1 MKNILR
7 FTTAGSVDDGKSTLI
22 GRLFYD
28 SKQIFKDQLSAIEL
42 KSKSKGFDYIDLSLY
57 TDGLKAEREQGITI
71 DVAYRYFATPKRKFI
86 IADTPGHIQYT
97 RNMVTGASTANAAVI
112 LIDARKGILEQTRR
126 HTILSSLL
134 GIKHLVVCIN
144 KMDLIEFSEI
154 KFNAIVEDFQALL
167 NTVHV
172 STCDFIPISALG
184 GDNVINPSEQMPWYT
199 GGTLIETLENIDLA
213 QDHLQSPS
221 RLAVQYV
228 IRPQKFE
235 FQDFRG
241 YAGRI
246 AGNGFKIGDEITV
259 ALSEKKSTI
268 TNIYIGDKPKDV
280 AVHGES
286 VTLTLSDDIDISRG
300 DVLTLS
306 SQPCSKSNQFA
317 AKICWFHEKPLA
329 VQQKLILRI
338 GTLKAMVMVAGIH
351 SKINVETLENETTNS
366 LQLNEIGDVEFMT
379 SEEIPFDSYLSQQ
392 ATGSFILVDP
402 QSLNTIGGGM
412 IL

>member
-7 FTTAGSVDDGKSTLI
+7 FTTAGSVDAGKSTLI

-28 SKQIFKDQLSAIEL
+28 SKKIFKDQLSAIEL

-86 IADTPGHIQYT
+86 IADTPGHIEYT

-126 HTILSSLL
+126 HTILSSLF
-134 GIKHLVVCIN
+134 GIKHLVVCVN
-144 KMDLIEFSEI
+144 KMDLIDYSEEQ
-154 KFNAIVEDFQALL
+154 FNAIVEQFQELL
-167 NTVHV
+167 KSVNV

-184 GDNVINPSEQMPWYT
+184 GDNVINKSEAMSWYK
-199 GGTLIETLENIDLA
+199 GYTLIETLENVDLA
-213 QDHLQSPS
+213 QDHLNSPT
-221 RLAVQYV
+221 RMAVQYV

-246 AGNGFKIGDEITV
+246 AGNGFRIGDEIAV

-268 TNIYIGDKPKDV
+268 TGIYLGEDSRNI

-286 VTLTLSDDIDISRG
+286 VTITLSDDIDISRG
-300 DVLTLS
+300 DMLTLS
-306 SQPCSKSNQFA
+306 SEPCSKSSSFT
-317 AKICWFHEKPLA
+317 AKICWFFEKPMAL
-329 VQQKLILRI
+329 QQKLILRI
-338 GTLKAMVMVAGIH
+338 GTLKTMVMVSGIH
-351 SKINVETLENETTNS
+351 SKLNIETLSNEETTT
-366 LQLNEIGDVEFMT
+366 LQLNEIGEVEFIS
-379 SEEIPFDSYLSQQ
+379 SEEIPYDSYLKQQ
-392 ATGSFILVDP
+392 ASGSFILVDP
-402 QSLNTIGGGM
+402 QHLNTIGGGM

>member
-7 FTTAGSVDDGKSTLI
+7 FTTAGSVDAGKSTLI

-28 SKQIFKDQLSAIEL
+28 SKKIFKDQLSAIEL

-86 IADTPGHIQYT
+86 IADTPGHTEYT

-134 GIKHLVVCIN
+134 GIKHLVVCVN
-144 KMDLIEFSEI
+144 KMDLIDYSEEQ
-154 KFNAIVEDFQALL
+154 FNAIVEQFQELL
-167 NTVHV
+167 KSVNV

-184 GDNVINPSEQMPWYT
+184 GDNVINKSQAMSWYK
-199 GGTLIETLENIDLA
+199 GCTLMETLENVDLA
-213 QDHLQSPS
+213 QDHLNSPT

-246 AGNGFKIGDEITV
+246 AGNGFRIGDEIAV

-268 TNIYIGDKPKDV
+268 TGIYLGEDSRNI

-286 VTLTLSDDIDISRG
+286 VTITLSDDIDISRG
-300 DVLTLS
+300 DMLTLS
-306 SQPCSKSNQFA
+306 SEPCSKSSSFT
-317 AKICWFHEKPLA
+317 AKICWFFEKPMAL
-329 VQQKLILRI
+329 QQKLILRI
-338 GTLKAMVMVAGIH
+338 GTLKTMVMVSGIH
-351 SKINVETLENETTNS
+351 SKLNLETLSNEETTT
-366 LQLNEIGDVEFMT
+366 LQLNEIGEVEFIS
-379 SEEIPFDSYLSQQ
+379 SEEIPYDSYLKQQ
-392 ATGSFILVDP
+392 ASGSFILVDP
-402 QSLNTIGGGM
+402 QYLNTIGGGM

>member
-7 FTTAGSVDDGKSTLI
+7 FTTAGSVDAGKSTLI

-28 SKQIFKDQLSAIEL
+28 SKKIFKDQLSAIEL

-71 DVAYRYFATPKRKFI
+71 DIAYRYFATPKRKFI
-86 IADTPGHIQYT
+86 IADTPGHIEYT

-112 LIDARKGILEQTRR
+112 LIESRKGILEQTRR

-134 GIKHLVVCIN
+134 GIKHLVVCVN
-144 KMDLIEFSEI
+144 KMDLIDYSEEQ
-154 KFNAIVEDFQALL
+154 FNAIVEQFQELL
-167 NTVHV
+167 KSVNV

-184 GDNVINPSEQMPWYT
+184 GDNVINKSEAMSWYK
-199 GGTLIETLENIDLA
+199 GYTLIETLENVDLA
-213 QDHLQSPS
+213 QDHQNSPT

-246 AGNGFKIGDEITV
+246 AGNGFRIGDEIAV

-268 TNIYIGDKPKDV
+268 TGIYLGEDSRNI

-286 VTLTLSDDIDISRG
+286 VTITLSDDIDISRG
-300 DVLTLS
+300 DMLTLS
-306 SQPCSKSNQFA
+306 SEPCSKSSSFT
-317 AKICWFHEKPLA
+317 AKICWFFEKPMAL
-329 VQQKLILRI
+329 QQKLILRI
-338 GTLKAMVMVAGIH
+338 GTLKTMVMVSGIH
-351 SKINVETLENETTNS
+351 SKLNIETLSNEETTT
-366 LQLNEIGDVEFMT
+366 LQLNEIGEVEFIS
-379 SEEIPFDSYLSQQ
+379 SEEIPYDSYLKQQ
-392 ATGSFILVDP
+392 ASGSFILVDP
-402 QSLNTIGGGM
+402 QHLNTIGGGM

>member
-7 FTTAGSVDDGKSTLI
+7 FTTAGSVDAGKSTLI

-28 SKQIFKDQLSAIEL
+28 SKKIFKDQLSAIEL

-86 IADTPGHIQYT
+86 IADTPGHIEYT

-112 LIDARKGILEQTRR
+112 LIDARKGIIEQTRR

-134 GIKHLVVCIN
+134 GIKHLVVCVN
-144 KMDLIEFSEI
+144 KMDLIDYSEEQ
-154 KFNAIVEDFQALL
+154 FNAIVEQFQELL
-167 NTVHV
+167 KSVNV

-184 GDNVINPSEQMPWYT
+184 GDNVINKSEAMSWYK
-199 GGTLIETLENIDLA
+199 GYTLIETLENVDLA
-213 QDHLQSPS
+213 QDHLNSPT

-246 AGNGFKIGDEITV
+246 AGNGFRIGDEIAV

-268 TNIYIGDKPKDV
+268 TGIYLGEDSRNI

-286 VTLTLSDDIDISRG
+286 VTITLSDDIDISRG
-300 DVLTLS
+300 DMLTLS
-306 SQPCSKSNQFA
+306 SEPCSKSSSFT
-317 AKICWFHEKPLA
+317 AKICWFFEKPMAL
-329 VQQKLILRI
+329 QQKLILRI
-338 GTLKAMVMVAGIH
+338 GTLKTMVMVSGIH
-351 SKINVETLENETTNS
+351 SKLNIETLSNEETTM
-366 LQLNEIGDVEFMT
+366 LQLNEIGEVEFIS
-379 SEEIPFDSYLSQQ
+379 SEEIPYDSYLKQQ
-392 ATGSFILVDP
+392 ASGSFILVDP
-402 QSLNTIGGGM
+402 QHLNTIGGGM

>member
-1 MKNILR
+1 MKTILR
-7 FTTAGSVDDGKSTLI
+7 FTTAGSVDAGKSTLI

-28 SKQIFKDQLSAIEL
+28 SKKIFKDQLSAIEL

-134 GIKHLVVCIN
+134 GIKHLVVCVN
-144 KMDLIEFSEI
+144 KMDLIDYSEEQ
-154 KFNAIVEDFQALL
+154 FNAIVEQFQELL
-167 NTVHV
+167 KSVNV

-184 GDNVINPSEQMPWYT
+184 GDNVINKSEVMSWYK
-199 GGTLIETLENIDLA
+199 GYTLIETLENVDLA
-213 QDHLQSPS
+213 QDHLNSPT

-246 AGNGFKIGDEITV
+246 AGNGFRIGDEIAV

-268 TNIYIGDKPKDV
+268 TGIYLGEDSRNI

-286 VTLTLSDDIDISRG
+286 VTITLNDDIDISRG
-300 DVLTLS
+300 DMLTLS
-306 SQPCSKSNQFA
+306 SEPCSKSSSFT
-317 AKICWFHEKPLA
+317 AKICWFFEKPMAL
-329 VQQKLILRI
+329 QQKLILRI
-338 GTLKAMVMVAGIH
+338 GTLKTMVMVSGIH
-351 SKINVETLENETTNS
+351 SKLNLETLSNEETTT
-366 LQLNEIGDVEFMT
+366 LQLNEIGEVEFIS
-379 SEEIPFDSYLSQQ
+379 SEEIPYDSFLKQQ
-392 ATGSFILVDP
+392 ASGSFILVDP
-402 QSLNTIGGGM
+402 QYLNTIGGGM

>member
-7 FTTAGSVDDGKSTLI
+7 FTTAGSVDAGKSTLI

-28 SKQIFKDQLSAIEL
+28 SKKIFKDQLSAIEL

-86 IADTPGHIQYT
+86 IADTPGHIEYT

-112 LIDARKGILEQTRR
+112 LIDARKGIIEQTRR

-134 GIKHLVVCIN
+134 GIKHLVVCVN
-144 KMDLIEFSEI
+144 KMDLIDYSEEQ
-154 KFNAIVEDFQALL
+154 FNAIVEQFQELL
-167 NTVHV
+167 KSVNV

-184 GDNVINPSEQMPWYT
+184 GDNVINKSEAMSWYK
-199 GGTLIETLENIDLA
+199 GYTLIETLENVDLA
-213 QDHLQSPS
+213 QDHLNSPT

-246 AGNGFKIGDEITV
+246 AGNGFRIGDEIAV

-268 TNIYIGDKPKDV
+268 TGIYLGEDSRNI

-286 VTLTLSDDIDISRG
+286 VTITLSDDIDISRG
-300 DVLTLS
+300 DMLTLS
-306 SQPCSKSNQFA
+306 SEPCSKSSSFT
-317 AKICWFHEKPLA
+317 AKICWFFEKPMAL
-329 VQQKLILRI
+329 QQKLILRI
-338 GTLKAMVMVAGIH
+338 GTLKTMVMVSGIH
-351 SKINVETLENETTNS
+351 SKLNIETLSNEETTT
-366 LQLNEIGDVEFMT
+366 LQLNEIGEVEFIS
-379 SEEIPFDSYLSQQ
+379 SEEIPYDSYLKQQ
-392 ATGSFILVDP
+392 ASGSFILVDP
-402 QSLNTIGGGM
+402 QHLNTIGGGM

>member
-7 FTTAGSVDDGKSTLI
+7 FTTAGSVDAGKSTLI

-28 SKQIFKDQLSAIEL
+28 SKKIFKDQLSAIEL

-86 IADTPGHIQYT
+86 IADTPGHTEYT

-134 GIKHLVVCIN
+134 GIKHLVVCVN
-144 KMDLIEFSEI
+144 KMDLIDYSEEQ
-154 KFNAIVEDFQALL
+154 FNAIVEQFQELL
-167 NTVHV
+167 KSVNV

-184 GDNVINPSEQMPWYT
+184 GDNVINKSQAMSWYK
-199 GGTLIETLENIDLA
+199 GCTLMETLENVDLA
-213 QDHLQSPS
+213 QDHLNSPT

-246 AGNGFKIGDEITV
+246 AGNGFRIGDEIAV

-268 TNIYIGDKPKDV
+268 TGIYLGEVSKNI

-286 VTLTLSDDIDISRG
+286 VTITLSDDIDISRG
-300 DVLTLS
+300 DMLTLS
-306 SQPCSKSNQFA
+306 SEPCSKSSSFT
-317 AKICWFHEKPLA
+317 AKICWFFEKPMAL
-329 VQQKLILRI
+329 QQKLILRI
-338 GTLKAMVMVAGIH
+338 GTLKTMVMVSGIH
-351 SKINVETLENETTNS
+351 SKLNLETLSNEETTT
-366 LQLNEIGDVEFMT
+366 LQLNEIGEVEFIS
-379 SEEIPFDSYLSQQ
+379 SEEIPYDSYLKQQ
-392 ATGSFILVDP
+392 ASGSFILVDP
-402 QSLNTIGGGM
+402 QHLNTIGGGM

>member
-28 SKQIFKDQLSAIEL
+28 SKKIFKDQLSAIEL

-126 HTILSSLL
+126 HTILSSLF
-134 GIKHLVVCIN
+134 GIKHLVVCVN
-144 KMDLIEFSEI
+144 KMDLIDYSEEQ
-154 KFNAIVEDFQALL
+154 FNAIVEQFQELL
-167 NTVHV
+167 KSVNV

-184 GDNVINPSEQMPWYT
+184 GDNVINKSEAMSWYK
-199 GGTLIETLENIDLA
+199 GYTLIETLENVDLA
-213 QDHLQSPS
+213 QDHLNSPT

-246 AGNGFKIGDEITV
+246 AGNGFRIGDEIAV

-268 TNIYIGDKPKDV
+268 TGIYSGEDSRNI

-286 VTLTLSDDIDISRG
+286 VTITLSDDIDISRG
-300 DVLTLS
+300 DMLTLS
-306 SQPCSKSNQFA
+306 SEPCSKSSSFT
-317 AKICWFHEKPLA
+317 AKICWFFEKPMAL
-329 VQQKLILRI
+329 QQKLILRI
-338 GTLKAMVMVAGIH
+338 GTLKTMVMVSGIH
-351 SKINVETLENETTNS
+351 SKLNIETLSNEETTT
-366 LQLNEIGDVEFMT
+366 LQLNEIGEVEFIS
-379 SEEIPFDSYLSQQ
+379 SEEIPYDSYLKQQ
-392 ATGSFILVDP
+392 ASGSFILVDP
-402 QSLNTIGGGM
+402 QHLNTIGGGM

>member
-7 FTTAGSVDDGKSTLI
+7 FTTAGSVDAGKSTLI

-28 SKQIFKDQLSAIEL
+28 SKKIFKDQLSAIEL

-134 GIKHLVVCIN
+134 GIKHLVVCVN
-144 KMDLIEFSEI
+144 KMDLIDYSEEQ
-154 KFNAIVEDFQALL
+154 FNAIVEQFQELL
-167 NTVHV
+167 KSVNV

-184 GDNVINPSEQMPWYT
+184 GDNVINKSEAMSWYK
-199 GGTLIETLENIDLA
+199 GYTLIETLENVDLA
-213 QDHLQSPS
+213 QDHLNSPT

-246 AGNGFKIGDEITV
+246 AGNGFRIGDEIAV

-268 TNIYIGDKPKDV
+268 TGIYLGEDSRNI

-286 VTLTLSDDIDISRG
+286 VTITLSDDIDISRG
-300 DVLTLS
+300 DMLTLS
-306 SQPCSKSNQFA
+306 SEPCSKSSSFT
-317 AKICWFHEKPLA
+317 AKICWFFEKPLA
-329 VQQKLILRI
+329 LQQKLILRI
-338 GTLKAMVMVAGIH
+338 GTLKTMVMVSGIH
-351 SKINVETLENETTNS
+351 SKLNIETLSNEETTT
-366 LQLNEIGDVEFMT
+366 LQLNEIGEVEFIS
-379 SEEIPFDSYLSQQ
+379 SEEIPYDSYLKQQ
-392 ATGSFILVDP
+392 ASGSFILVDP
-402 QSLNTIGGGM
+402 QHLNTIGGGM

>member
-7 FTTAGSVDDGKSTLI
+7 FTTAGSVDAGKSTLI

-28 SKQIFKDQLSAIEL
+28 SKKIFKDQLSAIEL

-86 IADTPGHIQYT
+86 IADTPGHIEYT

-112 LIDARKGILEQTRR
+112 LIEARKGILEQTRR

-134 GIKHLVVCIN
+134 GIKHLVVCVN
-144 KMDLIEFSEI
+144 KMDLIDYSEEQ
-154 KFNAIVEDFQALL
+154 FNAIVEQFQELL
-167 NTVHV
+167 KSVNV

-184 GDNVINPSEQMPWYT
+184 GDNVINKSEAMSWYK
-199 GGTLIETLENIDLA
+199 GYTLIETLENVDLA
-213 QDHLQSPS
+213 QDHQNSPT

-246 AGNGFKIGDEITV
+246 AGNGFRIGDEIAV

-268 TNIYIGDKPKDV
+268 TGIYLGEDSRNI

-286 VTLTLSDDIDISRG
+286 VTITLSDDIDISRG
-300 DVLTLS
+300 DMLTLS
-306 SQPCSKSNQFA
+306 SEPCSKSSSFT
-317 AKICWFHEKPLA
+317 AKICWFFEKPMAL
-329 VQQKLILRI
+329 QQKLILRI
-338 GTLKAMVMVAGIH
+338 GTLKTMVMVSGIH
-351 SKINVETLENETTNS
+351 SKLNIETLSNEETTT
-366 LQLNEIGDVEFMT
+366 LQLNEIGKVEFIS
-379 SEEIPFDSYLSQQ
+379 SEEIPYDSYLKQQ
-392 ATGSFILVDP
+392 ASGSFILVDP
-402 QSLNTIGGGM
+402 QHLNTIGGGM

>member
-7 FTTAGSVDDGKSTLI
+7 FTTAGSVDAGKSTLI

-28 SKQIFKDQLSAIEL
+28 SKKIFKDQLSAIEL

-112 LIDARKGILEQTRR
+112 LIEARKGILEQTRR

-134 GIKHLVVCIN
+134 GIKHLVVCVN
-144 KMDLIEFSEI
+144 KMDLIDYSEEQ
-154 KFNAIVEDFQALL
+154 FNAIVEQFQELL
-167 NTVHV
+167 KSVNV

-184 GDNVINPSEQMPWYT
+184 GDNVINKSEAMSWYK
-199 GGTLIETLENIDLA
+199 GYTLIETLENVDLA
-213 QDHLQSPS
+213 QDHQNSPT

-246 AGNGFKIGDEITV
+246 AGNGFRIGDEIAV

-268 TNIYIGDKPKDV
+268 TGIYLGEDYRNI

-286 VTLTLSDDIDISRG
+286 VTITLSDDIDISRG
-300 DVLTLS
+300 DMLTLS
-306 SQPCSKSNQFA
+306 SEPCSKSSSFT
-317 AKICWFHEKPLA
+317 AKICWFFEKPLA
-329 VQQKLILRI
+329 LQQKLILRI
-338 GTLKAMVMVAGIH
+338 GTLKTMVMVSGIH
-351 SKINVETLENETTNS
+351 SKLNIETLSNEETTT
-366 LQLNEIGDVEFMT
+366 LQLNEIGEVEFIS
-379 SEEIPFDSYLSQQ
+379 SEEIPYDSYLKQQ
-392 ATGSFILVDP
+392 ASGSFILVDP
-402 QSLNTIGGGM
+402 QHLNTIGGGM

>member
-7 FTTAGSVDDGKSTLI
+7 FTTAGSVDAGKSTLI

-28 SKQIFKDQLSAIEL
+28 SKKIFKDQLSAIEL

-86 IADTPGHIQYT
+86 IADTPGHIEYT

-112 LIDARKGILEQTRR
+112 LIESRKGILEQTRR

-134 GIKHLVVCIN
+134 GIKHLVVCVN
-144 KMDLIEFSEI
+144 KMDLIDYSEEQ
-154 KFNAIVEDFQALL
+154 FNAIVEQFQELL
-167 NTVHV
+167 KSVNV

-184 GDNVINPSEQMPWYT
+184 GDNVINKSEAMSWYK
-199 GGTLIETLENIDLA
+199 GYTLIETLENVDLA
-213 QDHLQSPS
+213 QDHLNSPT

-235 FQDFRG
+235 FQYFRG

-246 AGNGFKIGDEITV
+246 AGNGFRIGDEIAV

-268 TNIYIGDKPKDV
+268 TGIYLGEDSRNI

-286 VTLTLSDDIDISRG
+286 VTITLSDDIDISRG
-300 DVLTLS
+300 DMLTLS
-306 SQPCSKSNQFA
+306 SEPCSKSSSFT
-317 AKICWFHEKPLA
+317 AKICWFFEKPMAL
-329 VQQKLILRI
+329 QQKLILRI
-338 GTLKAMVMVAGIH
+338 GTLKTMVMVSGIH
-351 SKINVETLENETTNS
+351 SKLNIETLSNEETTT
-366 LQLNEIGDVEFMT
+366 LQLNEIGEVEFIS
-379 SEEIPFDSYLSQQ
+379 SEEIPYDSYLKQQ
-392 ATGSFILVDP
+392 ASGSFILVDP
-402 QSLNTIGGGM
+402 QHLNTIGGGM

>member
-7 FTTAGSVDDGKSTLI
+7 FTTAGSVDAGKSTLI

-28 SKQIFKDQLSAIEL
+28 SKKIFKDQLSAIEL

-86 IADTPGHIQYT
+86 IADTPGHIEYT

-112 LIDARKGILEQTRR
+112 LIEARKGILEQTRR
-126 HTILSSLL
+126 HTILSSLF
-134 GIKHLVVCIN
+134 GIKHLVVCVN
-144 KMDLIEFSEI
+144 KMDLIDYSEEQ
-154 KFNAIVEDFQALL
+154 FNAIVEQFQELL
-167 NTVHV
+167 KSVNV
-172 STCDFIPISALG
+172 STCDFIPISAIG
-184 GDNVINPSEQMPWYT
+184 GDNVINKSEAMSWYK
-199 GGTLIETLENIDLA
+199 GYTLIETLENVDLA
-213 QDHLQSPS
+213 QDHLNSPT

-246 AGNGFKIGDEITV
+246 AGNGFRIGDEIAV

-268 TNIYIGDKPKDV
+268 TGIYLGEDSRNI

-286 VTLTLSDDIDISRG
+286 VTITLSDDIDISRG
-300 DVLTLS
+300 DMLTLS
-306 SQPCSKSNQFA
+306 SEPCSKSSSFT
-317 AKICWFHEKPLA
+317 AKICWFFEKPLA
-329 VQQKLILRI
+329 LQQKLILRI
-338 GTLKAMVMVAGIH
+338 GTLKTMVMVSGIH
-351 SKINVETLENETTNS
+351 SKLNIETLSNEETTT
-366 LQLNEIGDVEFMT
+366 LQLNEIGEVEFIS
-379 SEEIPFDSYLSQQ
+379 SEEIPYDSYLKQQ
-392 ATGSFILVDP
+392 ASGSFILVDP
-402 QSLNTIGGGM
+402 QHLNTIGGGM

>member
-28 SKQIFKDQLSAIEL
+28 SKKIFKDQLSAIEL

-86 IADTPGHIQYT
+86 IADTPGHIEYT

-112 LIDARKGILEQTRR
+112 LIESRKGILEQTRR

-134 GIKHLVVCIN
+134 GIKHLVVCVN
-144 KMDLIEFSEI
+144 KMDLIDYSEEQ
-154 KFNAIVEDFQALL
+154 FNAIVEQFQELL
-167 NTVHV
+167 KSVNV

-184 GDNVINPSEQMPWYT
+184 GDNVINKSEAMSWYK
-199 GGTLIETLENIDLA
+199 GYTLIETLENVDLA
-213 QDHLQSPS
+213 QDHQNSPT

-246 AGNGFKIGDEITV
+246 AGNGFRIGDEIAV

-268 TNIYIGDKPKDV
+268 TGIYLGEDSRNI

-286 VTLTLSDDIDISRG
+286 VTITLSDDIDISRG
-300 DVLTLS
+300 DMLTLS
-306 SQPCSKSNQFA
+306 SEPCSKSSSFT
-317 AKICWFHEKPLA
+317 AKICWFFEKPMAL
-329 VQQKLILRI
+329 QQKLILRI
-338 GTLKAMVMVAGIH
+338 GTLKTMVMVSGIH
-351 SKINVETLENETTNS
+351 SKLNIETLSNEETTT
-366 LQLNEIGDVEFMT
+366 LQLNEIGEVEFIS
-379 SEEIPFDSYLSQQ
+379 SEEIPYDSYLKQQ
-392 ATGSFILVDP
+392 ASGSFILVDP
-402 QSLNTIGGGM
+402 QHLNTIGGGM

>member
-1 MKNILR
+1 MENILR

-28 SKQIFKDQLSAIEL
+28 SKKIFKDQLTAIEL

-112 LIDARKGILEQTRR
+112 LIDARKGILEQTLR

-144 KMDLIEFSEI
+144 KMDLIEYSEE
-154 KFNAIVEDFQALL
+154 KFNAIVNDYNDLL
-167 NTVHV
+167 KSVFV

-184 GDNVINPSEQMPWYT
+184 GDNVINKSNEMSWYK
-199 GGTLIETLENIDLA
+199 GNTLIETLENIDLA
-213 QDHLQSPS
+213 QDHLNSPT
-221 RLAVQYV
+221 RLSVQYV

-246 AGNGFKIGDEITV
+246 AGNGFRVGDEIAVT
-259 ALSEKKSTI
+259 LSEKKSTI
-268 TNIYIGDKPKDV
+268 TGIFLGEELRER

-300 DVLTLS
+300 DLLTLS
-306 SQPCSKSNQFA
+306 SEPCSKSASFT
-317 AKICWFHEKPLA
+317 AKICWFQEKPMSI
-329 VQQKLILRI
+329 QQKLILRI
-338 GTLKAMVMVAGIH
+338 GTLKTLVMVSNIH
-351 SKINVETLENETTNS
+351 SKLNIETLQNEETNS
-366 LQLNEIGDVEFMT
+366 LQLNEIGEVEFI
-379 SEEIPFDSYLSQQ
+379 SSDEIPYDSYLKQQ
-392 ATGSFILVDP
+392 ASGSFILVDP
-402 QSLNTIGGGM
+402 QTLNTIGGGM

>member
-1 MKNILR
+1 MKTILR
-7 FTTAGSVDDGKSTLI
+7 FTTAGSVDAGKSTLI

-28 SKQIFKDQLSAIEL
+28 SKKIFKDQLSAIEL

-134 GIKHLVVCIN
+134 GIKHLVVCVN
-144 KMDLIEFSEI
+144 KMDLIDYSEEQ
-154 KFNAIVEDFQALL
+154 FNAIVEQFQELL
-167 NTVHV
+167 KSVNV

-184 GDNVINPSEQMPWYT
+184 GDNVINKSQAMSWYK
-199 GGTLIETLENIDLA
+199 GCTLMETLENVDLA
-213 QDHLQSPS
+213 QDHLNSPT

-246 AGNGFKIGDEITV
+246 AGNGFRIGDEIAV

-268 TNIYIGDKPKDV
+268 TGIYLGEVSKNI

-286 VTLTLSDDIDISRG
+286 VTITLSDDIDISRG
-300 DVLTLS
+300 DMLTLS
-306 SQPCSKSNQFA
+306 SEPCSKSSSFT
-317 AKICWFHEKPLA
+317 AKICWFFEKPMAL
-329 VQQKLILRI
+329 QQKLILRI
-338 GTLKAMVMVAGIH
+338 GTLKTMVMVSGIH
-351 SKINVETLENETTNS
+351 SKLNLETLSNEETTT
-366 LQLNEIGDVEFMT
+366 LQLNEIGEVEFIS
-379 SEEIPFDSYLSQQ
+379 SEEIPYDSFLKQQ
-392 ATGSFILVDP
+392 ASGSFILVDP
-402 QSLNTIGGGM
+402 QYLNTIGGGM

>member
-7 FTTAGSVDDGKSTLI
+7 FTTAGSVDAGKSTLI

-28 SKQIFKDQLSAIEL
+28 SKKIFKDQLSAIEL

-86 IADTPGHIQYT
+86 IADTPGHIEYT

-112 LIDARKGILEQTRR
+112 LIDARKGIIEQTRR

-134 GIKHLVVCIN
+134 GIKHLVVCVN
-144 KMDLIEFSEI
+144 KMDLIDYSEEQ
-154 KFNAIVEDFQALL
+154 FNAIVEQFQELL
-167 NTVHV
+167 KSVNV

-184 GDNVINPSEQMPWYT
+184 GDNVINKSEAMSWYK
-199 GGTLIETLENIDLA
+199 GYTLIETLENVDLA
-213 QDHLQSPS
+213 QDHLNSPT

-246 AGNGFKIGDEITV
+246 AGNGFRIGDEIAI

-268 TNIYIGDKPKDV
+268 TGIYLGEDSRNI

-286 VTLTLSDDIDISRG
+286 VTITLSDDIDISRG
-300 DVLTLS
+300 DMLTLS
-306 SQPCSKSNQFA
+306 SEPCSKSSSFT
-317 AKICWFHEKPLA
+317 AKICWFFEKPMAL
-329 VQQKLILRI
+329 QQKLILRI
-338 GTLKAMVMVAGIH
+338 GTLKTMVMVSGIH
-351 SKINVETLENETTNS
+351 SKLNIETLSNEETTT
-366 LQLNEIGDVEFMT
+366 LQLNEIGEVEFIS
-379 SEEIPFDSYLSQQ
+379 SEEIPYDSYLKQQ
-392 ATGSFILVDP
+392 ASGSFILVDP
-402 QSLNTIGGGM
+402 QHLNTIGGGM

>member
-7 FTTAGSVDDGKSTLI
+7 FTTAGSVDAGKSTLI

-112 LIDARKGILEQTRR
+112 LIDARKGILDQTRR

-144 KMDLIEFSEI
+144 KMDLIEFSEEE
-154 KFNAIVEDFQALL
+154 FNAIVVDFQSLL
-167 NTVHV
+167 KSVHV

-184 GDNVINPSEQMPWYT
+184 GDNVINKSEQMPWYV

-221 RLAVQYV
+221 RLSVQYV
-228 IRPQKFE
+228 IRPQKLE

-246 AGNGFKIGDEITV
+246 AGNGFRVGDEVSV

-268 TNIYIGDKPKDV
+268 TNIYVGETIKEV

-286 VTLTLSDDIDISRG
+286 ITLTLSDDIDISRG

-306 SQPCSKSNQFA
+306 TQPCIKSNQFM
-317 AKICWFHEKPLA
+317 AKICWFQEKPLVA
-329 VQQKLILRI
+329 QQKLILRI
-338 GTLKAMVMVAGIH
+338 GTLKAMVMVVGIQ
-351 SKINVETLENETTNS
+351 SKINVETLENDQTTS
-366 LQLNEIGDVEFMT
+366 LQLNEIGEVEFMT

>member
-7 FTTAGSVDDGKSTLI
+7 FTTAGSVDAGKSTLI

-28 SKQIFKDQLSAIEL
+28 SKKIFKDQLSAIEL

-86 IADTPGHIQYT
+86 IADTPGHIEYT

-112 LIDARKGILEQTRR
+112 LIESRKGILEQTRR

-134 GIKHLVVCIN
+134 GIKHLVVCVN
-144 KMDLIEFSEI
+144 KMDLIDYSEEQ
-154 KFNAIVEDFQALL
+154 FNAIVEQFQELL
-167 NTVHV
+167 KSVNV

-184 GDNVINPSEQMPWYT
+184 GDNVINKSEAMSWYK
-199 GGTLIETLENIDLA
+199 GYTLIETLENVDLA
-213 QDHLQSPS
+213 QDHLNSPT

-246 AGNGFKIGDEITV
+246 AGNGFRIGDEIAV

-268 TNIYIGDKPKDV
+268 TGIYLGEDSRNI

-286 VTLTLSDDIDISRG
+286 VTITLSDDIDISRG
-300 DVLTLS
+300 DMLTLS
-306 SQPCSKSNQFA
+306 SEPCSKSSSFT
-317 AKICWFHEKPLA
+317 AKICWFFEKPMAL
-329 VQQKLILRI
+329 QQKLILRI
-338 GTLKAMVMVAGIH
+338 GTLKTMVMVSGIH
-351 SKINVETLENETTNS
+351 SKLNIETLSNEETTT
-366 LQLNEIGDVEFMT
+366 LQLNEIGEVEFIS
-379 SEEIPFDSYLSQQ
+379 SEEIPYDSYLKQQ
-392 ATGSFILVDP
+392 ASGSFILVDP
-402 QSLNTIGGGM
+402 QHLNTIGGGM

>member
-7 FTTAGSVDDGKSTLI
+7 FTTAGSVDAGKSTLI

-28 SKQIFKDQLSAIEL
+28 SKKIFKDQLSAIEL

-126 HTILSSLL
+126 HTILSSLF
-134 GIKHLVVCIN
+134 GIKHLVVCVN
-144 KMDLIEFSEI
+144 KMDLIDYSEEQ
-154 KFNAIVEDFQALL
+154 FNAIVEQFQELL
-167 NTVHV
+167 KSVNV
-172 STCDFIPISALG
+172 STCDFIPIGALG
-184 GDNVINPSEQMPWYT
+184 GDNVINKSDAMSWYK
-199 GGTLIETLENIDLA
+199 GYTLIETLENVDLA
-213 QDHLQSPS
+213 QDHLNSPT
-221 RLAVQYV
+221 RMAVQYV

-246 AGNGFKIGDEITV
+246 AGNGFRIGDEIAV

-268 TNIYIGDKPKDV
+268 TGIYSGEDSRNI

-286 VTLTLSDDIDISRG
+286 VTITLSDDIDISRG
-300 DVLTLS
+300 DMLTLS
-306 SQPCSKSNQFA
+306 SEPCSKSSSFT
-317 AKICWFHEKPLA
+317 AKICWFFEKPLA
-329 VQQKLILRI
+329 LQQKLILRI
-338 GTLKAMVMVAGIH
+338 GTLKTMVMVSGIH
-351 SKINVETLENETTNS
+351 SKLNIETLSNEETTT
-366 LQLNEIGDVEFMT
+366 LQLNEIGEVEFIS
-379 SEEIPFDSYLSQQ
+379 SEEIPYDSYLKQQ
-392 ATGSFILVDP
+392 ASGSFILVDP
-402 QSLNTIGGGM
+402 QHLNTIGGGM

>member
-1 MKNILR
+1 
-7 FTTAGSVDDGKSTLI
+7 
-22 GRLFYD
+22 
-28 SKQIFKDQLSAIEL
+28 
-42 KSKSKGFDYIDLSLY
+42 
-57 TDGLKAEREQGITI
+57 
-71 DVAYRYFATPKRKFI
+71 
-86 IADTPGHIQYT
+86 
-97 RNMVTGASTANAAVI
+97 
-112 LIDARKGILEQTRR
+112 
-126 HTILSSLL
+126 
-134 GIKHLVVCIN
+134 
-144 KMDLIEFSEI
+144 MDLIEFSEE

-268 TNIYIGDKPKDV
+268 TNIYVGDKPKEV

-300 DVLTLS
+300 DILTLS
-306 SQPCSKSNQFA
+306 SQPCSKSSQFT

-329 VQQKLILRI
+329 IQQKLILRI

-351 SKINVETLENETTNS
+351 SKINVETLENEATNS

>member
-144 KMDLIEFSEI
+144 KMDLIEFSEE

-268 TNIYIGDKPKDV
+268 TNIYVGDKPKEV

-300 DVLTLS
+300 DILTLS
-306 SQPCSKSNQFA
+306 SQPCSKSSQFT

-329 VQQKLILRI
+329 IQQKLILRI

-351 SKINVETLENETTNS
+351 SKINVETLENEATNS

>member
-7 FTTAGSVDDGKSTLI
+7 FTTAGSVDAGKSTLI

-28 SKQIFKDQLSAIEL
+28 SKKIFKDQLSAIEL

-86 IADTPGHIQYT
+86 IADTPGHIEYT

-112 LIDARKGILEQTRR
+112 LIEARKGILEQTRR

-134 GIKHLVVCIN
+134 GIKHLVVCVN
-144 KMDLIEFSEI
+144 KMDLIDYSEEQ
-154 KFNAIVEDFQALL
+154 FNAIVEQFQELL
-167 NTVHV
+167 KSVNV

-184 GDNVINPSEQMPWYT
+184 GDNVINKSEAMSWYK
-199 GGTLIETLENIDLA
+199 GYTLIETLENVDLA
-213 QDHLQSPS
+213 QDHQNSPT

-246 AGNGFKIGDEITV
+246 AGNGFRIGDEIAV

-268 TNIYIGDKPKDV
+268 TGIYSGEDSRNI

-286 VTLTLSDDIDISRG
+286 VTITLSDDIDISRG
-300 DVLTLS
+300 DMLTLS
-306 SQPCSKSNQFA
+306 SEPCSKSSSFT
-317 AKICWFHEKPLA
+317 AKICWFFEKPMAL
-329 VQQKLILRI
+329 QQKLILRI
-338 GTLKAMVMVAGIH
+338 GTLKTMVMVSGIH
-351 SKINVETLENETTNS
+351 SKLNIETLSNEETTT
-366 LQLNEIGDVEFMT
+366 LQLNEIGEVEFIS
-379 SEEIPFDSYLSQQ
+379 SEEIPYDSYLKQQ
-392 ATGSFILVDP
+392 ASGSFILVDP
-402 QSLNTIGGGM
+402 QHLNTIGGGM

>member
-7 FTTAGSVDDGKSTLI
+7 FTTAGSVDAGKSTLI

-28 SKQIFKDQLSAIEL
+28 SKKIFKDQLSAIEL

-126 HTILSSLL
+126 HTILSSLF
-134 GIKHLVVCIN
+134 GIKHLVVCVN
-144 KMDLIEFSEI
+144 KMDLIDYSEEQ
-154 KFNAIVEDFQALL
+154 FNAIVEQFQELL
-167 NTVHV
+167 KSVNV

-184 GDNVINPSEQMPWYT
+184 GDNVINKSDAMSWYK
-199 GGTLIETLENIDLA
+199 GYTLIETLENVDLA
-213 QDHLQSPS
+213 QDHLNSPT
-221 RLAVQYV
+221 RMAVQYV

-246 AGNGFKIGDEITV
+246 AGNGFRIGDEIAV

-268 TNIYIGDKPKDV
+268 TGIYLGEDSRNI

-286 VTLTLSDDIDISRG
+286 VTITLSDDIDISRG
-300 DVLTLS
+300 DMLTLS
-306 SQPCSKSNQFA
+306 SEPCSKSSSFT
-317 AKICWFHEKPLA
+317 AKICWFFEKPMAL
-329 VQQKLILRI
+329 QQKLILRI
-338 GTLKAMVMVAGIH
+338 GTLKTMVMVSGIH
-351 SKINVETLENETTNS
+351 SKLNIETLSNEETTT
-366 LQLNEIGDVEFMT
+366 LQLNEIGEVEFIS
-379 SEEIPFDSYLSQQ
+379 SEEIPYDSYLKQQ
-392 ATGSFILVDP
+392 ASGSFILVDP
-402 QSLNTIGGGM
+402 QYLNTIGGGM

>member
-7 FTTAGSVDDGKSTLI
+7 FTTAGSVDAGKSTLI

-28 SKQIFKDQLSAIEL
+28 SKKIFKDQLSAIEL

-86 IADTPGHIQYT
+86 IADTPGHIEYT

-112 LIDARKGILEQTRR
+112 LIEARKGILEQTRR

-134 GIKHLVVCIN
+134 GIKHLVVCVN
-144 KMDLIEFSEI
+144 KMDLIDYSEEQ
-154 KFNAIVEDFQALL
+154 FNAIVEQFQELL
-167 NTVHV
+167 KSVNV

-184 GDNVINPSEQMPWYT
+184 GDNVINKSEAMSWYK
-199 GGTLIETLENIDLA
+199 GYTLIETLENVDLA
-213 QDHLQSPS
+213 QDHQNSPT

-246 AGNGFKIGDEITV
+246 AGNGFRIGDEIAV

-268 TNIYIGDKPKDV
+268 TGIYLGENSRNI

-286 VTLTLSDDIDISRG
+286 VTITLSDDINISRG
-300 DVLTLS
+300 DMLTLS
-306 SQPCSKSNQFA
+306 SEPCSKSSSFT
-317 AKICWFHEKPLA
+317 AKICWFFEKPMAL
-329 VQQKLILRI
+329 QQKLILRI
-338 GTLKAMVMVAGIH
+338 GTLKTMVMVSGIH
-351 SKINVETLENETTNS
+351 SKLNIETLSNEETTT
-366 LQLNEIGDVEFMT
+366 LQLNEIGEVEFIS
-379 SEEIPFDSYLSQQ
+379 SEEIPYDSYLKQQ
-392 ATGSFILVDP
+392 ASGSFILVDP
-402 QSLNTIGGGM
+402 QHLNTIGGGM

>member
-7 FTTAGSVDDGKSTLI
+7 FTTAGSVDAGKSTLI

-28 SKQIFKDQLSAIEL
+28 SKKIFKDQLSAIEL

-86 IADTPGHIQYT
+86 IADTPGHIEYT

-112 LIDARKGILEQTRR
+112 LIEARKGILEQTRR

-134 GIKHLVVCIN
+134 AIKHLVVCVN
-144 KMDLIEFSEI
+144 KMDLIDYSEEQ
-154 KFNAIVEDFQALL
+154 FNAIVEQFQELL
-167 NTVHV
+167 KSVNV

-184 GDNVINPSEQMPWYT
+184 GDNVINKRQAMSWYK
-199 GGTLIETLENIDLA
+199 GCTLMETLENVDLA
-213 QDHLQSPS
+213 QDHLNSPT

-246 AGNGFKIGDEITV
+246 AGNGFRIGDEIAV

-268 TNIYIGDKPKDV
+268 TGIYLGEDSRNI

-286 VTLTLSDDIDISRG
+286 VTITLSDDIDISRG
-300 DVLTLS
+300 DMLTLS
-306 SQPCSKSNQFA
+306 SEPCSKSSSFT
-317 AKICWFHEKPLA
+317 AKICWFFEKPLA
-329 VQQKLILRI
+329 LQQKLILRI
-338 GTLKAMVMVAGIH
+338 GTLKTMVMVSGIH
-351 SKINVETLENETTNS
+351 SKLNIETLSNEETTT
-366 LQLNEIGDVEFMT
+366 LQLNEIGEVEFIS
-379 SEEIPFDSYLSQQ
+379 SEEIPYDSYLKQQ
-392 ATGSFILVDP
+392 ASGSFILVDP
-402 QSLNTIGGGM
+402 QHLNTIGGGM

>member
-7 FTTAGSVDDGKSTLI
+7 FTTAGSVDAGKSTLI

-28 SKQIFKDQLSAIEL
+28 SKKIFKDQLSAIEL

-86 IADTPGHIQYT
+86 IADTPGHIEYT

-126 HTILSSLL
+126 HTSLSSLF
-134 GIKHLVVCIN
+134 GIKHLVVCVN
-144 KMDLIEFSEI
+144 KMDLIDYSEEQ
-154 KFNAIVEDFQALL
+154 FNAIVEQFQELL
-167 NTVHV
+167 KSVNV
-172 STCDFIPISALG
+172 STCDFIPIGALG
-184 GDNVINPSEQMPWYT
+184 GDNVINKSDAMSWYK
-199 GGTLIETLENIDLA
+199 GYTLIETLENVDLA
-213 QDHLQSPS
+213 QDHLNSPT

-246 AGNGFKIGDEITV
+246 AGNGFRIGDEIAV

-268 TNIYIGDKPKDV
+268 TGIYLGEDSRNI

-286 VTLTLSDDIDISRG
+286 VTITLSDDIDISRG
-300 DVLTLS
+300 DMLTLS
-306 SQPCSKSNQFA
+306 SEPCSKSSSFT
-317 AKICWFHEKPLA
+317 AKICWFFEKPLA
-329 VQQKLILRI
+329 LQQKLILRI
-338 GTLKAMVMVAGIH
+338 GTLKTMVMVSGIH
-351 SKINVETLENETTNS
+351 SKLNIETLSNEETTT
-366 LQLNEIGDVEFMT
+366 LQLNEIGEVEFIS
-379 SEEIPFDSYLSQQ
+379 SEEIPYDSYLKQQ
-392 ATGSFILVDP
+392 ASGSFILVDP
-402 QSLNTIGGGM
+402 QHLNTIGGGM

>member
-7 FTTAGSVDDGKSTLI
+7 FTTAGSVDAGKSTLI

-28 SKQIFKDQLSAIEL
+28 SKKIFKDQLSAIEL

-86 IADTPGHIQYT
+86 IADTPGHIEYT

-126 HTILSSLL
+126 HTILSSLF
-134 GIKHLVVCIN
+134 GIKHLVVCVN
-144 KMDLIEFSEI
+144 KMDLIDYSEEQ
-154 KFNAIVEDFQALL
+154 FNAIVEQFQELL
-167 NTVHV
+167 KSVNV

-184 GDNVINPSEQMPWYT
+184 GDNVINKSEAMSWYK
-199 GGTLIETLENIDLA
+199 GYTLIETLENVDLV
-213 QDHLQSPS
+213 QDHLNSPT

-246 AGNGFKIGDEITV
+246 AGNGFRIGDEIAV

-268 TNIYIGDKPKDV
+268 TGIYLGEDSRNI

-286 VTLTLSDDIDISRG
+286 VTITLSDDIDISRG
-300 DVLTLS
+300 DMLTLS
-306 SQPCSKSNQFA
+306 SEPCSKSSSFT
-317 AKICWFHEKPLA
+317 AKICWFFEKPMAL
-329 VQQKLILRI
+329 QQKLILRI
-338 GTLKAMVMVAGIH
+338 GTLKTMVMVSGIH
-351 SKINVETLENETTNS
+351 SKLNIETLSNEETTT
-366 LQLNEIGDVEFMT
+366 LQLNEIGEVEFIS
-379 SEEIPFDSYLSQQ
+379 SEEIPYDSYLKQQ
-392 ATGSFILVDP
+392 ASGSFILVDP
-402 QSLNTIGGGM
+402 QHLNTIGGGM

>member
-7 FTTAGSVDDGKSTLI
+7 FTTAGSVDVGKSTLI

-28 SKQIFKDQLSAIEL
+28 SKQIFKDQLSAIEV
-42 KSKSKGFDYIDLSLY
+42 KSKSRGFDYIDLSLY

-97 RNMVTGASTANAAVI
+97 RNMVTGASTANASVI

-144 KMDLIEFSEI
+144 KMDLIEFSEE

-172 STCDFIPISALG
+172 STCDFIPISALA

-221 RLAVQYV
+221 RLSVQYV

-246 AGNGFKIGDEITV
+246 AGNGFRVGDEVSV

-268 TNIYIGDKPKDV
+268 TNIYVGETSKEV

-286 VTLTLSDDIDISRG
+286 ITLTLSDDIDISRG

-306 SQPCSKSNQFA
+306 SQPCIKSNQFI
-317 AKICWFHEKPLA
+317 AKICWFQEKPLIA
-329 VQQKLILRI
+329 QQKLILRI
-338 GTLKAMVMVAGIH
+338 GTLKAMVMVVGIQ
-351 SKINVETLENETTNS
+351 SKINVETLENDQTTS
-366 LQLNEIGDVEFMT
+366 LQLNEIGEVEFMT

>member
-28 SKQIFKDQLSAIEL
+28 SKKIFKDQLSAIEL

-134 GIKHLVVCIN
+134 GIKHLVVCVN
-144 KMDLIEFSEI
+144 KMDLIDYSEEQ
-154 KFNAIVEDFQALL
+154 FNAIVEQFQELL
-167 NTVHV
+167 KSVNV

-184 GDNVINPSEQMPWYT
+184 GDNVINKSEAMSWYK
-199 GGTLIETLENIDLA
+199 GYTLIETLENVDLA
-213 QDHLQSPS
+213 QDHLNSPT

-246 AGNGFKIGDEITV
+246 AGNGFRIGDEIAV

-268 TNIYIGDKPKDV
+268 TGIYLGEDSRNI

-286 VTLTLSDDIDISRG
+286 VTITLSDDIDISRG
-300 DVLTLS
+300 DMLTLS
-306 SQPCSKSNQFA
+306 SEPCSKSSSFT
-317 AKICWFHEKPLA
+317 AKICWFFEKPMAL
-329 VQQKLILRI
+329 QQKLILRI
-338 GTLKAMVMVAGIH
+338 GTLKTMVMVSGIH
-351 SKINVETLENETTNS
+351 SKLNLETLSNEETTT
-366 LQLNEIGDVEFMT
+366 LQLNEIGEVEFIS
-379 SEEIPFDSYLSQQ
+379 SEEIPYDSYLKQQ
-392 ATGSFILVDP
+392 ASGSFILVDP
-402 QSLNTIGGGM
+402 QHLNTIGGGM

>member
-7 FTTAGSVDDGKSTLI
+7 FTTAGSVDAGKSTLI

-28 SKQIFKDQLSAIEL
+28 SKKIFKDQLSAIEL

-86 IADTPGHIQYT
+86 IADTPGHIEYT

-112 LIDARKGILEQTRR
+112 LIDARKGIIEQTRR

-134 GIKHLVVCIN
+134 GIKHLVVCVN
-144 KMDLIEFSEI
+144 KMDLIDYSEEQ
-154 KFNAIVEDFQALL
+154 FNAIVEQFQELL
-167 NTVHV
+167 KSVNV

-184 GDNVINPSEQMPWYT
+184 GDNVINKSEAMSWYK
-199 GGTLIETLENIDLA
+199 GYTLIETLENVDLA
-213 QDHLQSPS
+213 QDHLNSPT

-246 AGNGFKIGDEITV
+246 AGNGFRIGDEIAV

-268 TNIYIGDKPKDV
+268 TGIYLGEDSRNI

-286 VTLTLSDDIDISRG
+286 VTITLSDDIDISRG
-300 DVLTLS
+300 DMLTLS
-306 SQPCSKSNQFA
+306 SEPCSKSSSFT
-317 AKICWFHEKPLA
+317 AKICWFFEKPMAL
-329 VQQKLILRI
+329 QQKLILRI
-338 GTLKAMVMVAGIH
+338 GTLKTMVIVSGIH
-351 SKINVETLENETTNS
+351 SKLNIETLSNEETTT
-366 LQLNEIGDVEFMT
+366 LQLNEIGEVEFIS
-379 SEEIPFDSYLSQQ
+379 SEEIPYDSYLKQQ
-392 ATGSFILVDP
+392 ASGSFILVDP
-402 QSLNTIGGGM
+402 QHLNTIGGGM

>member
-7 FTTAGSVDDGKSTLI
+7 FTTAGSVDAGKSTLI

-28 SKQIFKDQLSAIEL
+28 SKKIFKDQLSAIEL

-86 IADTPGHIQYT
+86 IADTPGHIEYT

-112 LIDARKGILEQTRR
+112 LIEARKGILEQTRR

-134 GIKHLVVCIN
+134 GIKHLVVCVN
-144 KMDLIEFSEI
+144 KMDLIDYSEEQ
-154 KFNAIVEDFQALL
+154 FNAIVEQFQELL
-167 NTVHV
+167 KSVNV

-184 GDNVINPSEQMPWYT
+184 GDNVINKSEAMSWYK
-199 GGTLIETLENIDLA
+199 GYTLIETLENVDLA
-213 QDHLQSPS
+213 QDHLNSPT
-221 RLAVQYV
+221 RMAVQYV

-246 AGNGFKIGDEITV
+246 AGNGFRIGDEIAV

-268 TNIYIGDKPKDV
+268 TGIYSGEDSRNI

-286 VTLTLSDDIDISRG
+286 VTITLSDDIDISRG
-300 DVLTLS
+300 DMLTLS
-306 SQPCSKSNQFA
+306 SEPCSKSSSFT
-317 AKICWFHEKPLA
+317 AKICWFFEKPMAL
-329 VQQKLILRI
+329 QQKLILRI
-338 GTLKAMVMVAGIH
+338 GTLKTMVMVSGIH
-351 SKINVETLENETTNS
+351 SKLNIETLSNEETTT
-366 LQLNEIGDVEFMT
+366 LQLNEIGEVEFIS
-379 SEEIPFDSYLSQQ
+379 SEEIPYDSYLKQQ
-392 ATGSFILVDP
+392 ASGSFILVDP
-402 QSLNTIGGGM
+402 QHLNTIGGGM

>member
-7 FTTAGSVDDGKSTLI
+7 FTTAGSVDAGKSTLI

-28 SKQIFKDQLSAIEL
+28 SKKIFKDQLSAIEL

-86 IADTPGHIQYT
+86 IADTPGHTEYT

-134 GIKHLVVCIN
+134 GIKHLVVCVN
-144 KMDLIEFSEI
+144 KMDLIDYSEEQ
-154 KFNAIVEDFQALL
+154 FNAIVEQFQELL
-167 NTVHV
+167 KSVNV

-184 GDNVINPSEQMPWYT
+184 GDNVINKSQAMSWYK
-199 GGTLIETLENIDLA
+199 GCTLMETLENVDLA
-213 QDHLQSPS
+213 QDHLNSPT

-246 AGNGFKIGDEITV
+246 AGNGFRIGDEIAV

-268 TNIYIGDKPKDV
+268 TGIYLGEVSKNI

-286 VTLTLSDDIDISRG
+286 VTITLSDDIDISRG
-300 DVLTLS
+300 DMLTLS
-306 SQPCSKSNQFA
+306 SEPCSKSSSFT
-317 AKICWFHEKPLA
+317 AKICWFFEKPMAL
-329 VQQKLILRI
+329 QQKLILRI
-338 GTLKAMVMVAGIH
+338 GTLKTMVMVSGIH
-351 SKINVETLENETTNS
+351 SKLNLETLSNEETTT
-366 LQLNEIGDVEFMT
+366 LQLNEIGEVEFIS
-379 SEEIPFDSYLSQQ
+379 SEEIPYDSYLKQQ
-392 ATGSFILVDP
+392 ASGSFILVDP
-402 QSLNTIGGGM
+402 QYLNTIGGGM

>member
-1 MKNILR
+1 MKTILR
-7 FTTAGSVDDGKSTLI
+7 FTTAGSVDAGKSTLI

-28 SKQIFKDQLSAIEL
+28 SKKIFKDQLSAIEL

-134 GIKHLVVCIN
+134 GIKHLVVCVN
-144 KMDLIEFSEI
+144 KMDLIDYSEEQ
-154 KFNAIVEDFQALL
+154 FNAIVEQFQELL
-167 NTVHV
+167 KSVNV

-184 GDNVINPSEQMPWYT
+184 GDNVIYKSQVMSWYK
-199 GGTLIETLENIDLA
+199 GCTLMETLENVDLA
-213 QDHLQSPS
+213 QDHLNSPT

-246 AGNGFKIGDEITV
+246 AGNGFRIGDEIAV

-268 TNIYIGDKPKDV
+268 TGIYLGEVSKNI

-286 VTLTLSDDIDISRG
+286 VTITLSDDIDISRG
-300 DVLTLS
+300 DMLTLS
-306 SQPCSKSNQFA
+306 SEPCSKSSSFT
-317 AKICWFHEKPLA
+317 AKICWFFEKPMAL
-329 VQQKLILRI
+329 QQKLILRI
-338 GTLKAMVMVAGIH
+338 GTLKTMVMVSGIH
-351 SKINVETLENETTNS
+351 SKLNLETLSNEETTT
-366 LQLNEIGDVEFMT
+366 LQLNEIGEVEFIS
-379 SEEIPFDSYLSQQ
+379 SEEIPYDSFLKQQ
-392 ATGSFILVDP
+392 ASGSFILVDP
-402 QSLNTIGGGM
+402 QYLNTIGGGM

>member
-7 FTTAGSVDDGKSTLI
+7 FTTAGSVDVGKSTLI

-28 SKQIFKDQLSAIEL
+28 SKKIFKDQLSAIEL

-86 IADTPGHIQYT
+86 IADTPGHIEYT

-112 LIDARKGILEQTRR
+112 LIDSRKGILEQTRR
-126 HTILSSLL
+126 HTILSSLF
-134 GIKHLVVCIN
+134 GIKHLVVCVN
-144 KMDLIEFSEI
+144 KMDLIDYSEEQ
-154 KFNAIVEDFQALL
+154 FNAIVEQFQELL
-167 NTVHV
+167 KSVNV

-184 GDNVINPSEQMPWYT
+184 GDNVINKSEAMSWYK
-199 GGTLIETLENIDLA
+199 GYTLIETLENVDLA
-213 QDHLQSPS
+213 QDHLNSPT

-246 AGNGFKIGDEITV
+246 AGNGFRIGDEIAI

-268 TNIYIGDKPKDV
+268 TGIYLGEDSRNI

-286 VTLTLSDDIDISRG
+286 VTITLSDDIDISRG
-300 DVLTLS
+300 DMLTLS
-306 SQPCSKSNQFA
+306 SEPCSKSSSFT
-317 AKICWFHEKPLA
+317 AKICWFFEKPMAL
-329 VQQKLILRI
+329 QQKLILRI
-338 GTLKAMVMVAGIH
+338 GTLKTMVIVSGIH
-351 SKINVETLENETTNS
+351 SKLNIETLSNEETTT
-366 LQLNEIGDVEFMT
+366 LQLNEIGEVEFI
-379 SEEIPFDSYLSQQ
+379 SSKEIPYDSYLKQQ
-392 ATGSFILVDP
+392 ASGSFILVDP
-402 QSLNTIGGGM
+402 QHLNTIGGGM

>member
-7 FTTAGSVDDGKSTLI
+7 FTTAGSVDAGKSTLI

-28 SKQIFKDQLSAIEL
+28 SKKIFKDQLSAIEL

-134 GIKHLVVCIN
+134 GIKHLVVCVN
-144 KMDLIEFSEI
+144 KMDLIDYSEEQ
-154 KFNAIVEDFQALL
+154 FNAIVEQFQELL
-167 NTVHV
+167 KSVNV

-184 GDNVINPSEQMPWYT
+184 GDNVINKSDAMSWYK
-199 GGTLIETLENIDLA
+199 GYTLIETLENVDLA
-213 QDHLQSPS
+213 QDHLNSPT

-246 AGNGFKIGDEITV
+246 AGNGFRIGDEIAV

-268 TNIYIGDKPKDV
+268 TGIYLGEVSKNI

-286 VTLTLSDDIDISRG
+286 VTITLSDDIDISRG
-300 DVLTLS
+300 DMLTLS
-306 SQPCSKSNQFA
+306 SEPCSKSSSFT
-317 AKICWFHEKPLA
+317 AKICWFFEKPMAL
-329 VQQKLILRI
+329 QQKLILRI
-338 GTLKAMVMVAGIH
+338 GTLKTMVMVSGIH
-351 SKINVETLENETTNS
+351 SKLNLETLSNEETTT
-366 LQLNEIGDVEFMT
+366 LQLNEIGEVEFIS
-379 SEEIPFDSYLSQQ
+379 SEEIPYDSFLKQQ
-392 ATGSFILVDP
+392 ASGSFILVDP
-402 QSLNTIGGGM
+402 QYLNTIGGGM

>member
-1 MKNILR
+1 MENILR

-28 SKQIFKDQLSAIEL
+28 SKKIFKDQLSAIEL

-134 GIKHLVVCIN
+134 GIKHLVVCVN
-144 KMDLIEFSEI
+144 KMDLIDYSEE
-154 KFNAIVEDFQALL
+154 KFNAIVEQFQELL
-167 NTVHV
+167 KSVNV
-172 STCDFIPISALG
+172 STCDFIPISALS
-184 GDNVINPSEQMPWYT
+184 GDNVINKSEAMSWYT
-199 GGTLIETLENIDLA
+199 GSTLIETLENIDLA
-213 QDHLQSPS
+213 QDHLNSPT
-221 RLAVQYV
+221 RFAVQYV
-228 IRPQKFE
+228 VRPQKFE

-246 AGNGFKIGDEITV
+246 AGNGFRIGDEIAV

-268 TNIYIGDKPKDV
+268 TGIYLGEDSRES

-286 VTLTLSDDIDISRG
+286 VTITLSDDIDISRG
-300 DVLTLS
+300 DLLTLS
-306 SQPCSKSNQFA
+306 SEPCSKSSSFT
-317 AKICWFHEKPLA
+317 AKICWFLEKPMAL
-329 VQQKLILRI
+329 QQKLILRI
-338 GTLKAMVMVAGIH
+338 GTLKTMVMVSGIH
-351 SKINVETLENETTNS
+351 SKLNIETLSNEETTT
-366 LQLNEIGDVEFMT
+366 LQLNEIGEVEFIS
-379 SEEIPFDSYLSQQ
+379 SEEIPYDSYLKQQ
-392 ATGSFILVDP
+392 ASGSFILVDP

>member
-7 FTTAGSVDDGKSTLI
+7 FTTAGSVDAGKSTLI

-28 SKQIFKDQLSAIEL
+28 SKKIFKDQLSAIEL

-126 HTILSSLL
+126 HTILSSLF
-134 GIKHLVVCIN
+134 GIKHLVVCVN
-144 KMDLIEFSEI
+144 KMDLIDYSEEQ
-154 KFNAIVEDFQALL
+154 FNAIVEQFQELL
-167 NTVHV
+167 KSVNV

-184 GDNVINPSEQMPWYT
+184 GDNVINKSEAMSWYK
-199 GGTLIETLENIDLA
+199 GYTLIETLENVDLA
-213 QDHLQSPS
+213 QDHLNSPT

-246 AGNGFKIGDEITV
+246 AGNGFRIGDEIAV

-268 TNIYIGDKPKDV
+268 TGIYSGEDSRNI

-286 VTLTLSDDIDISRG
+286 VTITLSDDIDISRG
-300 DVLTLS
+300 DMLTLS
-306 SQPCSKSNQFA
+306 SEPCSKSSSFT
-317 AKICWFHEKPLA
+317 AKICWFFEKPMAL
-329 VQQKLILRI
+329 QQKLILRI
-338 GTLKAMVMVAGIH
+338 GTLKTMVMVSGIH
-351 SKINVETLENETTNS
+351 SKLNIETLSNEETTT
-366 LQLNEIGDVEFMT
+366 LQLNEIGEVEFIS
-379 SEEIPFDSYLSQQ
+379 SEEIPYDSYLKQQ
-392 ATGSFILVDP
+392 ASGSFILVDP
-402 QSLNTIGGGM
+402 QHLNTIGGGM

>member
-7 FTTAGSVDDGKSTLI
+7 FTTAGSVDAGKSTLI

-28 SKQIFKDQLSAIEL
+28 SKKIFKDQLSAIEL

-134 GIKHLVVCIN
+134 GIKHLVVCVN
-144 KMDLIEFSEI
+144 KMDLIDYSEEQ
-154 KFNAIVEDFQALL
+154 FNAIVEQFQELL
-167 NTVHV
+167 KSVNV

-184 GDNVINPSEQMPWYT
+184 GDNVINKSQAMSWYK
-199 GGTLIETLENIDLA
+199 GCTLMETLENVDLA
-213 QDHLQSPS
+213 QDHLNSPT

-246 AGNGFKIGDEITV
+246 AGNGFRIGDEIAV

-268 TNIYIGDKPKDV
+268 TGIYLGEVSKNI

-286 VTLTLSDDIDISRG
+286 VTITLSDDIDISRG
-300 DVLTLS
+300 DMLTLS
-306 SQPCSKSNQFA
+306 SEPCSKSSSFT
-317 AKICWFHEKPLA
+317 AKICWFFEKPLA
-329 VQQKLILRI
+329 LQQKLILRI
-338 GTLKAMVMVAGIH
+338 GTLKTMVMVSGIH
-351 SKINVETLENETTNS
+351 SKLNLETLSNEETTT
-366 LQLNEIGDVEFMT
+366 LQLNEIGEVEFIS
-379 SEEIPFDSYLSQQ
+379 SEEIPYDSYLKQQ
-392 ATGSFILVDP
+392 ASGSFILVDP
-402 QSLNTIGGGM
+402 QHLNTIGGGM